1 MHENISKLKDLLL
14 DYGYFC
20 RSGAPDE
27 CITQTEKM
35 LDKRFSEE
43 YKDCLRFTNGG
54 EFINGGVTMYAV
66 YNEDDECKTSLL
78 LGFANNPRNRPSTM
92 PDDYVIIGSDLL
104 GDLICL
110 TSKGLVI
117 LWCHE
122 TNRVFDTYN
131 SIYEFFSEF
140 VKCSDPAYAE
150 EIYNDT

>member
-1 MHENISKLKDLLL
+1 MHKNMSKIKDLLIN
-14 DYGYFC
+14 YGYF
-20 RSGAPDE
+20 RRKGAPDE
-27 CITQTEKM
+27 CISKAEELLGTN
-35 LDKRFSEE
+35 FSEE

-66 YNEDDECKTSLL
+66 YNKDDECKASLL
-78 LGFANNPRNRPSTM
+78 LGFANSPENRPSNM
-92 PDDYVIIGSDLL
+92 PADYVIIGSDLL

-110 TSKGLVI
+110 TSNGLVI

-122 TNRVFDTYN
+122 TDQVFDTYN
-131 SIYEFFSEF
+131 SICELFCEF

>member
-43 YKDCLRFTNGG
+43 YKDCLRCTNGG

-66 YNEDDECKTSLL
+66 YNEDDECKSNLL
-78 LGFANNPRNRPSTM
+78 IGFANSPQNRPSNM

-110 TSKGLVI
+110 TSKGLVVQ
-117 LWCHE
+117 WCHE
-122 TNRVFDTYN
+122 TDWIFD
-131 SIYEFFSEF
+131 
-140 VKCSDPAYAE
+140 AHGWHW
-150 EIYNDT
+150 